1 MSGLSRLNHQLFDDV
16 NTFAR
21 NTGWLHSPLVD
32 YAKDGVVL
40 FGLLLIVGLL
50 RSRHGS
56 ARVLA
61 AAVWACIAVLI
72 AVAVNQPIVH
82 AAHEARPYT
91 GHPDVLVLVARSA
104 DLSFP
109 SDHSVMAG
117 AAAAGLLL
125 VSRKIGLVA
134 VVAAL
139 LMAFA
144 RVYVG
149 AHYPGDVLA
158 GLLIGAAVAILGWLL
173 VRVPLTRAAAWSR
186 SQRRLRPLL
195 VAKTGH
201 TDVAAAS
208 GSDIRP

>member
-1 MSGLSRLNHQLFDDV
+1 MGGLSGLNHRLFDDV

-21 NTGWLHSPLVD
+21 DTGWLHSPLVD

-40 FGLLLIVGLL
+40 FGLLLILGLL
-50 RSRHGS
+50 HSRHGS
-56 ARVLA
+56 ARTLA
-61 AAVWACIAVLI
+61 AAVWACIAVLV

-91 GHPDVLVLVARSA
+91 GHPYVLVLVARSA

-117 AAAAGLLL
+117 ATAAGLLL
-125 VSRKIGLVA
+125 FSRRLGLVA

-173 VRVPLTRAAAWSR
+173 VRVPLTRAATWAR
-186 SQRRLRPLL
+186 DQRRLRPLL
-195 VAKTGH
+195 VAKTRH
-201 TDVAAAS
+201 TDVAAAN
-208 GSDIRP
+208 GSDVAA

>member
-1 MSGLSRLNHQLFDDV
+1 MSGISRLNHRLFDDV

-21 NTGWLHSPLVD
+21 NTRWLHTPLVD

-50 RSRHGS
+50 RSRRGS
-56 ARVLA
+56 ARTLA
-61 AAVWACIAVLI
+61 AAVWACIAVLL

-91 GHPDVLVLVARSA
+91 GHPNILVLVARSA

-158 GLLIGAAVAILGWLL
+158 GLLIGATVAILGWLL
-173 VRVPLTRAAAWSR
+173 LRVPLTRAATWSR
-186 SQRRLRPLL
+186 DQPRLQPLL
-195 VAKTGH
+195 VAKTRTARLRAGQ
-201 TDVAAAS
+201 T
-208 GSDIRP
+208 

>member
-1 MSGLSRLNHQLFDDV
+1 MSGISRLNHRLFDDV

-21 NTGWLHSPLVD
+21 NTRWLHTPLVD

-50 RSRHGS
+50 RSRRGS
-56 ARVLA
+56 ARTLA
-61 AAVWACIAVLI
+61 AAVWACIAVLL

-91 GHPDVLVLVARSA
+91 GHPNILVLVARSA

-117 AAAAGLLL
+117 ATAAGLLL
-125 VSRKIGLVA
+125 VSRKLGLVA

-158 GLLIGAAVAILGWLL
+158 GLAIGAAVTILGWLL
-173 VRVPLTRAAAWSR
+173 LRVPLTRAAAWSR
-186 SQRRLRPLL
+186 DQPRLQPLL
-195 VAKTGH
+195 VAKTWH
-201 TDVAAAS
+201 TDGAAAS
-208 GSDIRP
+208 GSDVGP

>member
-1 MSGLSRLNHQLFDDV
+1 MSGLSRLNHRLFDDI

-21 NTGWLHSPLVD
+21 DTGWLHSPLVD

-40 FGLLLIVGLL
+40 FGLLLIIGLI
-50 RSRHGS
+50 RSRHGTP
-56 ARVLA
+56 RTLA
-61 AAVWACIAVLI
+61 AAVWACLAVLI

-91 GHPDVLVLVARSA
+91 GHPTVLVLVTRSA

-117 AAAAGLLL
+117 ATAAGLLL
-125 VSRKIGLVA
+125 VSRKLGLVA

-158 GLLIGAAVAILGWLL
+158 GLAIGAAVVILGWLL
-173 VRVPLTRAAAWSR
+173 LRVPLTRAAAWSR
-186 SQRRLRPLL
+186 DQPRLQPLL
-195 VAKTGH
+195 VAKTRH
-201 TDVAAAS
+201 TGVPVPP
-208 GSDIRP
+208 GSDVRM

>member
-1 MSGLSRLNHQLFDDV
+1 MSGLSRLNHRLFDDI

-21 NTGWLHSPLVD
+21 NTGWLHTPLVD

-40 FGLLLIVGLL
+40 FGLLLILGLIY
-50 RSRHGS
+50 SRRGS
-56 ARVLA
+56 ARTLA
-61 AAVWACIAVLI
+61 AAGWACIAVLI

-91 GHPDVLVLVARSA
+91 GHPNVLVLVARSA

-117 AAAAGLLL
+117 ATAAGILLF
-125 VSRKIGLVA
+125 SRKIGLVA

-158 GLLIGAAVAILGWLL
+158 GLVIGAAVAVLGWLL
-173 VRVPLTRAAAWSR
+173 VRVPLTRAAAWLR
-186 SQRRLRPLL
+186 DQPRLQPLL

-201 TDVAAAS
+201 TDIAAAS
-208 GSDIRP
+208 GSDARP

>member
-1 MSGLSRLNHQLFDDV
+1 
-16 NTFAR
+16 
-21 NTGWLHSPLVD
+21 
-32 YAKDGVVL
+32 VVL

>member
-1 MSGLSRLNHQLFDDV
+1 MSGLSRLNHRLFDDV

-32 YAKDGVVL
+32 YAKYGVVL
-40 FGLLLIVGLL
+40 FGLLLIVGLI
-50 RSRHGS
+50 RSRHGTP
-56 ARVLA
+56 RMLA
-61 AAVWACIAVLI
+61 VAVWACIAVLI
-72 AVAVNQPIVH
+72 AVAANQPIVH

-91 GHPDVLVLVARSA
+91 GHPNVLVLVARSA

-109 SDHSVMAG
+109 SDHCVMAG

-173 VRVPLTRAAAWSR
+173 VRVPLTRAATWAR
-186 SQRRLRPLL
+186 DQRRLQPLL

-201 TDVAAAS
+201 TDGVAES
-208 GSDIRP
+208 GSDTRP

>member
-1 MSGLSRLNHQLFDDV
+1 MSGLSRLNHRLFDDI
-16 NTFAR
+16 NAFAR

-40 FGLLLIVGLL
+40 FGLLLIVGLI
-50 RSRHGS
+50 RSRHGTP
-56 ARVLA
+56 RTLA
-61 AAVWACIAVLI
+61 AVVWAGMAVLI

-82 AAHEARPYT
+82 AVHEARPYT
-91 GHPDVLVLVARSA
+91 GHPNVLVLVARSA

-117 AAAAGLLL
+117 ATAAGLLL
-125 VSRKIGLVA
+125 FSRRIGLVA

-158 GLLIGAAVAILGWLL
+158 GLLLGVAVAILGWLL
-173 VRVPLTRAAAWSR
+173 VRVPLTRTAAWLR
-186 SQRRLRPLL
+186 DQPRLNPLL
-195 VAKTGH
+195 VAKTGQR
-201 TDVAAAS
+201 DVAAAS
-208 GSDIRP
+208 GSDERG

>member
-1 MSGLSRLNHQLFDDV
+1 MGDLSRLNHRLFDDI

-40 FGLLLIVGLL
+40 FGLLLIGGLIL
-50 RSRHGS
+50 SRHGTP
-56 ARVLA
+56 RTLA
-61 AAVWACIAVLI
+61 AAVWACLAVLV

-91 GHPDVLVLVARSA
+91 GHPNVLVLVARSA

-117 AAAAGLLL
+117 AAAAGILLF
-125 VSRKIGLVA
+125 SRKLGLVA
-134 VVAAL
+134 VGAAV

-158 GLLIGAAVAILGWLL
+158 GLVIGAAVGIIGWFL
-173 VRVPLTRAAAWSR
+173 VRVPLTRAAAWLR
-186 SQRRLRPLL
+186 DRPRLEPLL
-195 VAKTGH
+195 VAKSRRPE
-201 TDVAAAS
+201 VAAAS
-208 GSDIRP
+208 GPDVAP

>member
-1 MSGLSRLNHQLFDDV
+1 MGGLSGLNHRLFDDV

-21 NTGWLHSPLVD
+21 DTGWLHSPLVD

-40 FGLLLIVGLL
+40 FGLLLILGLL
-50 RSRHGS
+50 YSRRGS
-56 ARVLA
+56 AGTLA
-61 AAVWACIAVLI
+61 AAVWGCIAVLV

-91 GHPDVLVLVARSA
+91 GQPNVLVLVARSA

-117 AAAAGLLL
+117 ATAAGLLL
-125 VSRKIGLVA
+125 VSRKLGLVA

-158 GLLIGAAVAILGWLL
+158 GLVIGAAVAILGWFL
-173 VRVPLTRAAAWSR
+173 VRVPLTRAAAWLR
-186 SQRRLRPLL
+186 DQPRLEPLL
-195 VAKTGH
+195 VAKSRRME
-201 TDVAAAS
+201 VAAAS
-208 GSDIRP
+208 GSDERG

>member
-1 MSGLSRLNHQLFDDV
+1 MSGLSRLNHRLFDDV

-21 NTGWLHSPLVD
+21 NTGWLHSPLVG

-40 FGLLLIVGLL
+40 FGLLLILGLL
-50 RSRHGS
+50 HSRRSS
-56 ARVLA
+56 ARALA

-72 AVAVNQPIVH
+72 AVALNQPIVH

-91 GHPDVLVLVARSA
+91 GHPNVLVLVARSA

-117 AAAAGLLL
+117 ATAAGLLL
-125 VSRKIGLVA
+125 FSRKIGLVA
-134 VVAAL
+134 VVAAA

-173 VRVPLTRAAAWSR
+173 VRVPLTRAATWAR
-186 SQRRLRPLL
+186 DQPRLQPLL
-195 VAKTGH
+195 VAKTGR

-208 GSDIRP
+208 GSDARP

>member
-1 MSGLSRLNHQLFDDV
+1 MGGLSGLNHRLFDDV
-16 NTFAR
+16 NSFAR
-21 NTGWLHSPLVD
+21 DTGWLHSPLVA

-40 FGLLLIVGLL
+40 FGLLLVLGLL
-50 RSRHGS
+50 YSRHGS
-56 ARVLA
+56 ARTLA
-61 AAVWACIAVLI
+61 AAVWACIAVLV

-91 GHPDVLVLVARSA
+91 GHPNVLVLVARSA

-117 AAAAGLLL
+117 ATAAGLLL
-125 VSRKIGLVA
+125 VSRTLGLVTVA
-134 VVAAL
+134 AAL

-158 GLLIGAAVAILGWLL
+158 GLVIGAAVAIIGWSL
-173 VRVPLTRAAAWSR
+173 VRVPLTRAAAWLR
-186 SQRRLRPLL
+186 DQPRLEPLL
-195 VAKTGH
+195 IAKSRRMA
-201 TDVAAAS
+201 VAAA
-208 GSDIRP
+208 GRSDARG